1 MNILK
6 TENLTI
12 GYGAKAVQRGLNL
25 KAQARDLICLTGTNG
40 SGKSTLL
47 RTLAGLQPALDGKV
61 MIANKDIA
69 SLNVHQRST
78 LFSLVLTDDIDIE
91 RLTVRELV
99 AMGRFP
105 YTNWAG
111 SLSKKDDEIIDKA
124 LKDVHLSHKADAMIN
139 HISDGEKQRAVIAK
153 ALTQDT
159 PLVLL
164 DEPTAHLDLPNR
176 IEIMLLLRRLSVST
190 GKSFI
195 LSTHELDLALQ
206 MADKIWLMTPSGVE
220 IGMPEDLM
228 LTGSFQS
235 AFGSESFS
243 FDAIDGH
250 CHIHQIKGPMEIAIM
265 VSEGAEAHEA
275 WLRRALIRVG
285 IQVNNTSEK
294 KIHCTS
300 QGYQLERNSKVHAT
314 IEELLKNI
322 FEH

>member
-1 MNILK
+1 MILK

-12 GYGAKAVQRGLNL
+12 GYGTKAVQQDLNL
-25 KAQARDLICLTGTNG
+25 EAQARDLICLTGTNG

-47 RTLAGLQPALDGKV
+47 RTLAGLQPALGGKV
-61 MIANKDIA
+61 MIGGNDIA

-78 LFSLVLTDDIDIE
+78 LFALVLTDDIDIE

-111 SLSKKDDEIIDKA
+111 ALSQKDEEIIDNA
-124 LKDVHLSHKADAMIN
+124 LKDVHLAHKADALIN

-235 AFGSESFS
+235 AFGSGSFS
-243 FDAIDGH
+243 FDPIDGH
-250 CHIHQIKGPMEIAIM
+250 CHIHHIKGPMTIAI
-265 VSEGAEAHEA
+265 VSQQGAETHEA

-285 IQVNNTSEK
+285 IQVQPNSPTQ
-294 KIHCTS
+294 IHCTP
-300 QGYQLERNSKVHAT
+300 QGYTLNNHTTLHTT
-314 IEELLKNI
+314 IEQLLRHLEI
-322 FEH
+322 

>member
-1 MNILK
+1 MILK
-6 TENLTI
+6 ANNLTI
-12 GYGAKAVQRGLNL
+12 GYGAKAVQQGLNL
-25 KAQARDLICLTGTNG
+25 EAQARDLICLTGTNG

-47 RTLAGLQPALDGKV
+47 RTLAGLQPALNGT
-61 MIANKDIA
+61 IEIGGHNIA

-78 LFSLVLTDDIDIE
+78 LFALVLTDDIDIE

-111 SLSKKDDEIIDKA
+111 VLSQKDNEIIDKA
-124 LKDVHLSHKADAMIN
+124 LKDVHLAHKADALIN

-206 MADKIWLMTPSGVE
+206 MADKIWLMTPKGVE

-250 CHIHQIKGPMEIAIM
+250 CHIHHIKGPMKMAI
-265 VSEGAEAHEA
+265 VATEGAEAHEA

-285 IQVNNTSEK
+285 IQVDDTSNK
-294 KIHCTS
+294 KIYCTA
-300 QGYQLERNSKVHAT
+300 QGYKFHECDT
-314 IEELLKNI
+314 IYTTIAELLKNI